1 MLDLSTLIIE
11 DVTGRPREV
20 DERMEQATA
29 TTDRGKQRRSQRTD
43 RTSQHRPKSN
53 RETNPIG
60 YGVPSAA
67 ASLPSRPD
75 SSSLDILAAAA
86 ASSSFIAASSGGFA
100 RGGTQVATALGPAA
114 RTHGGQGA
122 RRPCPSGTGALLLDS
137 GGEPRRPA
145 AGKDATTQGGRAGAG
160 GRSVQRYEALEFG
173 GRQASIS
180 QATEQIGKPKK
191 FGSSVFAHQGYIN
204 WKNAKDTF
212 QKHSASKN
220 HTEARLKCDD
230 FMNQRT
236 SVGRRIV
243 EVSMEEEKRYE
254 IRLTSSLDVA
264 RFLIYQ
270 GQPFHGDDE
279 SCTSLNKGMFR
290 EMVDWYKDKMI
301 SPDIQ
306 KDLAKACAEEVTAV
320 SMIEIRG
327 RKFSV
332 LIDESRDVSI
342 KEQMAVILRF
352 VNDKGQVVERFLGLQ
367 HVQSCTAIALKE
379 ALVDM
384 LSSHN
389 LSISMLRGQGYDGA
403 SNMRGKFNGVQKLI
417 RDENP
422 DAFYVHCF
430 AHQLQLVV
438 VAVST
443 SSADIADFFNYVP
456 LIVSNVGASCMRK
469 DALLAKHQDVLLEKI
484 EKGEIM
490 TGKGLNQESSL
501 ARPGDTRWGSH
512 LKTLLRILVM
522 WEAIIDVLEIVKKD
536 SIKPRNNGG
545 ALGLIEKMESFD
557 FVFILHLM
565 IQLLSMTDILS
576 QALQR
581 KDQDIVEAMHLISD
595 VKDSL
600 QDMRENGWEPL
611 LKRVITFYEKN
622 EIEVPDMDKEINV
635 RGTPRRRKQKV
646 TNMHY
651 YHVELFLVAIDAL
664 LTEMNHRFS
673 ETSSELLVCMAAFN
687 PRDSSNFDVKK
698 LVRLAKIYADDFD
711 IDELAVLP
719 NHLTQFVNRARRT
732 PDFLGC
738 TELGKVAEIM
748 VKTKMH
754 TSYKLVYRLIEL
766 ILILPVAT
774 ALVER
779 IFSALNIIKTDL
791 RNKMG
796 DEWLNDLM
804 ICYTEKEIFRK
815 IDNEKIKKR
824 FQEMKKQ
831 RMLLPKK

>member
-1 MLDLSTLIIE
+1 
-11 DVTGRPREV
+11 
-20 DERMEQATA
+20 
-29 TTDRGKQRRSQRTD
+29 
-43 RTSQHRPKSN
+43 
-53 RETNPIG
+53 
-60 YGVPSAA
+60 
-67 ASLPSRPD
+67 
-75 SSSLDILAAAA
+75 
-86 ASSSFIAASSGGFA
+86 
-100 RGGTQVATALGPAA
+100 
-114 RTHGGQGA
+114 
-122 RRPCPSGTGALLLDS
+122 
-137 GGEPRRPA
+137 
-145 AGKDATTQGGRAGAG
+145 
-160 GRSVQRYEALEFG
+160 
-173 GRQASIS
+173 
-180 QATEQIGKPKK
+180 
-191 FGSSVFAHQGYIN
+191 
-204 WKNAKDTF
+204 
-212 QKHSASKN
+212 
-220 HTEARLKCDD
+220 
-230 FMNQRT
+230 
-236 SVGRRIV
+236 
-243 EVSMEEEKRYE
+243 MEEEKRYE

-270 GQPFHGDDE
+270 GQPFRGDDE
-279 SCTSLNKGMFR
+279 SCTSLNKGS
-290 EMVDWYKDKMI
+290 KNCQMI

-320 SMIEIRG
+320 SMDEIRS

-332 LIDESRDVSI
+332 LIDESRDESI

-403 SNMRGKFNGVQKLI
+403 SNMRGEFNGVQKLI

-422 DAFYVHCF
+422 YAFYVHCF

-443 SSADIADFFNYVP
+443 SSADITDFFNYVP

-536 SIKPRNNGG
+536 SMKPRNNGG

-576 QALQR
+576 QALQM
-581 KDQDIVEAMHLISD
+581 KDQEIVEAMHLISD

-611 LKRVITFYEKN
+611 LKRVITFCEKN

-698 LVRLAKIYADDFD
+698 LVRLAEIYADDFD
-711 IDELAVLP
+711 IGELAVLP

-732 PDFLGC
+732 LDFLGC

-754 TSYKLVYRLIEL
+754 ISYKLVYRLIEL

-774 ALVER
+774 ASVER

-824 FQEMKKQ
+824 FQEMKKR
-831 RMLLPKK
+831 RMLLPKKVVVTTSEE

>member
-1 MLDLSTLIIE
+1 MKQTLLG
-11 DVTGRPREV
+11 TGY
-20 DERMEQATA
+20 
-29 TTDRGKQRRSQRTD
+29 
-43 RTSQHRPKSN
+43 HRP
-53 RETNPIG
+53 
-60 YGVPSAA
+60 
-67 ASLPSRPD
+67 LHPSRPD
-75 SSSLDILAAAA
+75 SSSLDILAAAPA
-86 ASSSFIAASSGGFA
+86 ASSSFFATSFGSFA
-100 RGGTQVATALGPAA
+100 RGGTQAATALGPAA
-114 RTHGGQGA
+114 RMHDGQGA
-122 RRPCPSGTGALLLDS
+122 RRPCPSGVGALLLDS

-145 AGKDATTQGGRAGAG
+145 AGKDLTTQGGWAGAG

-173 GRQASIS
+173 GREASIS
-180 QATEQIGKPKK
+180 QATEQPEK

-236 SVGRRIV
+236 SVGQRIV
-243 EVSMEEEKRYE
+243 E
-254 IRLTSSLDVA
+254 
-264 RFLIYQ
+264 
-270 GQPFHGDDE
+270 
-279 SCTSLNKGMFR
+279 
-290 EMVDWYKDKMI
+290 MI

-306 KDLAKACAEEVTAV
+306 KDLAKACAGEVIAV
-320 SMIEIRG
+320 SMDEIRG

-389 LSISMLRGQGYDGA
+389 LSISMLRGKGYDGA
-403 SNMRGKFNGVQKLI
+403 SNMRGEFNGVQKLI

-422 DAFYVHCF
+422 YAFY
-430 AHQLQLVV
+430 
-438 VAVST
+438 
-443 SSADIADFFNYVP
+443 
-456 LIVSNVGASCMRK
+456 
-469 DALLAKHQDVLLEKI
+469 
-484 EKGEIM
+484 
-490 TGKGLNQESSL
+490 
-501 ARPGDTRWGSH
+501 
-512 LKTLLRILVM
+512 
-522 WEAIIDVLEIVKKD
+522 VLEIVKKD

-545 ALGLIEKMESFD
+545 ALGLIKKMESFD

-565 IQLLSMTDILS
+565 IQLLSTTEILS

-611 LKRVITFYEKN
+611 LKRVITFCKKN

-673 ETSSELLVCMAAFN
+673 ETSLELLVCMAAFN
-687 PRDSSNFDVKK
+687 PRDSFSNFDVKK
-698 LVRLAKIYADDFD
+698 LVRLAEIYADDFD
-711 IDELAVLP
+711 IGELAVLP

-738 TELGKVAEIM
+738 TELGKVTEIM

-774 ALVER
+774 ASVER
-779 IFSALNIIKTDL
+779 IFSSLNIIKIDL
-791 RNKMG
+791 RNKIG

-804 ICYTEKEIFRK
+804 ICYTKKEIFRK

-824 FQEMKKQ
+824 FQEMKK
-831 RMLLPKK
+831 

>member
-1 MLDLSTLIIE
+1 
-11 DVTGRPREV
+11 
-20 DERMEQATA
+20 
-29 TTDRGKQRRSQRTD
+29 
-43 RTSQHRPKSN
+43 
-53 RETNPIG
+53 
-60 YGVPSAA
+60 
-67 ASLPSRPD
+67 
-75 SSSLDILAAAA
+75 
-86 ASSSFIAASSGGFA
+86 
-100 RGGTQVATALGPAA
+100 
-114 RTHGGQGA
+114 
-122 RRPCPSGTGALLLDS
+122 
-137 GGEPRRPA
+137 
-145 AGKDATTQGGRAGAG
+145 
-160 GRSVQRYEALEFG
+160 
-173 GRQASIS
+173 
-180 QATEQIGKPKK
+180 
-191 FGSSVFAHQGYIN
+191 
-204 WKNAKDTF
+204 
-212 QKHSASKN
+212 
-220 HTEARLKCDD
+220 
-230 FMNQRT
+230 
-236 SVGRRIV
+236 
-243 EVSMEEEKRYE
+243 MEEEKRYE

-279 SCTSLNKGMFR
+279 SCTSLNK
-290 EMVDWYKDKMI
+290 
-301 SPDIQ
+301 DIQ

-320 SMIEIRG
+320 SMDEIRG

-367 HVQSCTAIALKE
+367 HVQSCTSIALKE

-545 ALGLIEKMESFD
+545 ALDLIEKMESFD

-595 VKDSL
+595 VKDGL

-622 EIEVPDMDKEINV
+622 EIEVPDMDKKINV

-664 LTEMNHRFS
+664 LTKMNHRFS

-698 LVRLAKIYADDFD
+698 LVRLAEIYADDFD
-711 IDELAVLP
+711 IGELAVLP

-732 PDFLGC
+732 PNFLGC

-774 ALVER
+774 ASVER

-824 FQEMKKQ
+824 FQEMKKR
-831 RMLLPKK
+831 RMLLPKKVVVATSEE